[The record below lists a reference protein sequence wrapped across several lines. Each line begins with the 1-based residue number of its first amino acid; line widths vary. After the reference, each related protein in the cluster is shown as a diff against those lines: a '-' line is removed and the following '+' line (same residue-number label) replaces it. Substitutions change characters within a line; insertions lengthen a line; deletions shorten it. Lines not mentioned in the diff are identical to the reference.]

1 MSPSP
6 SLESMSPRERILE
19 RAIEVIEQGGEVA
32 IRTNTIAEECGVT
45 APILYRAFTNREG
58 LVVAA
63 QAERYRRSTAVAVE
77 FLVSYIENS
86 SSREELRENISRSL
100 DFIFSAERS
109 EARRLRAE
117 VIGSAVS
124 RPKLRAAVAA
134 TDLGY
139 ADKVSSAYTKAIE
152 ARWIDSSVDVRGV
165 ALWAQGVI
173 NARVNIEF
181 NDDPNVAEAWNTLTK
196 TAILGALFGSVAR

>member
-1 MSPSP
+1 
-6 SLESMSPRERILE
+6 MSPRERILE

-63 QAERYRRSTAVAVE
+63 QQERYRRSTAIAVQY
-77 FLVSYIENS
+77 LVSYIENA
-86 SSREELRENISRSL
+86 SSRDELRQNISTSL
-100 DFIFSAERS
+100 DFIFSPERA

-124 RPKLRAAVAA
+124 RPDLRAAVAA
-134 TDLGY
+134 TDLDY
-139 ADKVSSAYTKAIE
+139 ADQVAAAYGAAIE
-152 ARWIDSSVDVRGV
+152 AGWIEASVNVRGV

-173 NARVNIEF
+173 NARVSIEF
-181 NDDPNVAEAWNTLTK
+181 NGDPQVADAWNTLTK
-196 TAILGALFGSVAR
+196 TAILSALFGSDAG